1 MALEDDASILRT
13 GTARGIFSF
22 GGEEILLDQKEVQI
36 HEQNI
41 SVPTQKRKDGRK
53 KGERD
58 GDNAKHRQ
66 GCKTTINSCFR
77 WLETHLQNVVRLGV
91 YSR

>member
-1 MALEDDASILRT
+1 MNEIYQLLHK
-13 GTARGIFSF
+13 RGRM
-22 GGEEILLDQKEVQI
+22 GE
-36 HEQNI
+36 
-41 SVPTQKRKDGRK
+41 K